1 MTSRQARNHLNKA
14 IKKYSNTYDPKNID
28 PYQYWSKILRIVDGD
43 TLELEVAIGFNV
55 YTKNKFRLIG
65 VNTPETFGVKK
76 TSEEYKRG
84 KAAVEGLQKMINV
97 GDWVETRVYSG
108 KREKYGRWLAEL
120 FKDGKSVNEY
130 MLVKGHGEPA
140 I

>member
-1 MTSRQARNHLNKA
+1 MTSRQARTHLNKA
-14 IKKYSNTYDPKNID
+14 IKKYSNTFDPKNID
-28 PYQYWSKILRIVDGD
+28 PYQYWAKVLRIVDGD
-43 TLELEVAIGFNV
+43 TIELEVAIGFNV

-84 KAAVEGLQKMINV
+84 KKAVEGLKKMIKV
-97 GDWVETRVYSG
+97 GDWVEARIFQG

-120 FKDGKSVNEY
+120 FKEGKSVNQFL
-130 MLVKGHGEPA
+130 LVKGLGEPA
-140 I
+140 L